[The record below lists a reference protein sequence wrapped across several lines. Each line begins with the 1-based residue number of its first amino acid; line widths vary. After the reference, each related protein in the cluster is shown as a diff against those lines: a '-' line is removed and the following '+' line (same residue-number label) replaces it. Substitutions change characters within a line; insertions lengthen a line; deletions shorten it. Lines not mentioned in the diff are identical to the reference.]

1 LSFKVRFGA
10 VLHADEHDGAQ
21 VQSFE
26 VRRASGSAA
35 SLGADGDLIVA
46 GHTRRVVETATGVK
60 AFAGLAPD
68 LFAGDAMALGEF
80 RTALFEKERFDP
92 GAFQSRKNFFANRNV
107 TALVLEASTP
117 LIGKGVVRGWAT
129 ASLYGHAPETQVSR
143 WGLPLITNIFMPD
156 PIMRED
162 FNRTTPS
169 EDIQRFSTQISSVAA
184 RLTRLAGSAADP
196 DDYARRLIERL
207 CPVTLPYELDT
218 PATFAVTGF
227 NGRGLADDVMDVILS
242 LATNTALTDGVAP
255 DVSRMRDEFP
265 YFGEAFARTAPS

>member
-184 RLTRLAGSAADP
+184 RLTRLAESAADP
-196 DDYARRLIERL
+196 DDYARQLIERL

-265 YFGEAFARTAPS
+265 YFGEAFARTEPS

>member
-184 RLTRLAGSAADP
+184 RLTRLAESAADP

-218 PATFAVTGF
+218 AALFAVAAF